1 MDFKEIKTKTTE
13 ELVKMLND
21 LREETRVLRFKVG
34 AQSLKQ
40 NSKISETKKTIAR
53 IQTEIKLRS
62 LIK

>member
-21 LREETRVLRFKVG
+21 LREETRVLRFKAG